1 MGSQGVGHESVFCQF
16 FVSCQDSCEPVI
28 ISGVMRIT
36 SPGPT
41 SAPGPGGGEI
51 NLSRATNRKTN
62 TSRGRERHPLV
73 KPPLPPQRRRSHSF
87 PEGEIEAAGKDQGVP
102 GYPPRPTSET
112 PHLLWKPPSLVV
124 PRGSAAERP
133 GPGELG
139 HAGLAQGV
147 ITDVHAAFSLPAVPL
162 WTPESAQEA
171 LLSLGRWIKEAAW
184 VFRSTHPSGQHPARL
199 ISST

>member
-1 MGSQGVGHESVFCQF
+1 
-16 FVSCQDSCEPVI
+16 
-28 ISGVMRIT
+28 MRIT

-133 GPGELG
+133 GCEHQYFILASPASIPLPPPCFSPALGPGELG

>member
-1 MGSQGVGHESVFCQF
+1 MNEKMPVIWKLFLKHGNTPTSQARSVFCQF

-28 ISGVMRIT
+28 ISSVMRIT

-41 SAPGPGGGEI
+41 SAPGPG
-51 NLSRATNRKTN
+51 
-62 TSRGRERHPLV
+62 
-73 KPPLPPQRRRSHSF
+73 SHSF

-112 PHLLWKPPSLVV
+112 PHLLWKLPSLVV
-124 PRGSAAERP
+124 SRGSAAERP

-147 ITDVHAAFSLPAVPL
+147 ITDVHAAFSLPAVPS

-199 ISST
+199 VSST

>member
-41 SAPGPGGGEI
+41 SAPGPGGG
-51 NLSRATNRKTN
+51 
-62 TSRGRERHPLV
+62 
-73 KPPLPPQRRRSHSF
+73 SHSF

-133 GPGELG
+133 GCEHQYFILASPASIPLPPPCFSPALGPGELG